1 MKPLEKT
8 EYISNWIKDYVERMP
23 SRAQS
28 LVIGIS
34 GGIDS
39 SVSSTLSAM
48 TGIKTITLSMPIK
61 QKSSQHDLSLKHQK
75 WLVKNF
81 NNVETH
87 TIELDELFK
96 KFENTLSNFNSDLG
110 MANSRAR
117 LRMSSLYYFAALH
130 RYLVAGTG
138 NKVED
143 FGVGFYTK
151 YGDGGVDLSPIAD
164 LLKTEV
170 FAVAKHLEI
179 IKPIQEAAPTDG
191 LWGDDRTDEDQLGAT
206 YPELEWAMGVYEKGA
221 VENDL
226 SQHQK
231 KVLRIY
237 TQLNRQNQ
245 HKMNPIPVCKVPKEF
260 L

>member
-96 KFENTLSNFNSDLG
+96 KFETLLYDYKKFYFNGFYPFIENADFNFPKYYINPKGTLSYQLQVEE
-110 MANSRAR
+110 M
-117 LRMSSLYYFAALH
+117 
-130 RYLVAGTG
+130 V
-138 NKVED
+138 NKKSVWE
-143 FGVGFYTK
+143 
-151 YGDGGVDLSPIAD
+151 YGSKMV
-164 LLKTEV
+164 
-170 FAVAKHLEI
+170 
-179 IKPIQEAAPTDG
+179 
-191 LWGDDRTDEDQLGAT
+191 WNDEDN
-206 YPELEWAMGVYEKGA
+206 YYEGDYHPNLQGYKLIG
-221 VENDL
+221 EYIYKEIKDL
-226 SQHQK
+226 
-231 KVLRIY
+231 I
-237 TQLNRQNQ
+237 
-245 HKMNPIPVCKVPKEF
+245 
-260 L
+260 